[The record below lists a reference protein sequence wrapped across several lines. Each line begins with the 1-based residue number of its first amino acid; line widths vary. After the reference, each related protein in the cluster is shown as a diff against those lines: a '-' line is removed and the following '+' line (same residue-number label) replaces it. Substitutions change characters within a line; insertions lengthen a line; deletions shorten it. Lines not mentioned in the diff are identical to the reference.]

1 MPFLRSFISQV
12 KREPG
17 GIQSALNLKIKRVN
31 SHALWHQC
39 GQDQPTKNWLDII
52 SFLTPS
58 GRKNSSDWSLV
69 QAVIWIC
76 AYWQWRP
83 IWWDWARIL
92 VSNEVQCWYCNLMW
106 TSAVSACTL
115 LHQLQCGVGSM
126 WVYPHQLPPPMPSQ
140 FRTMIV
146 VLTIANI
153 CALLSTMMM
162 INIVLISFSIPGEF
176 SCFGVLY
183 PIEKRWNYLL
193 KTRFTK
199 CRQILSPAGREGV
212 WRYIRTQM
220 TIQQFP

>member
-1 MPFLRSFISQV
+1 MQHKIAEYQCQLDKLPSCVLAIYCTAASV
-12 KREPG
+12 VVPG
-17 GIQSALNLKIKRVN
+17 
-31 SHALWHQC
+31 
-39 GQDQPTKNWLDII
+39 
-52 SFLTPS
+52 
-58 GRKNSSDWSLV
+58 
-69 QAVIWIC
+69 
-76 AYWQWRP
+76 
-83 IWWDWARIL
+83 
-92 VSNEVQCWYCNLMW
+92 
-106 TSAVSACTL
+106 
-115 LHQLQCGVGSM
+115 GSM
-126 WVYPHQLPPPMPSQ
+126 WVSSHQLPPPMPSQ

>member
-1 MPFLRSFISQV
+1 MVRLR
-12 KREPG
+12 
-17 GIQSALNLKIKRVN
+17 
-31 SHALWHQC
+31 H
-39 GQDQPTKNWLDII
+39 
-52 SFLTPS
+52 S
-58 GRKNSSDWSLV
+58 GH
-69 QAVIWIC
+69 
-76 AYWQWRP
+76 
-83 IWWDWARIL
+83 IL
-92 VSNEVQCWYCNLMW
+92 VSAYAVQCRYCNVMRP
-106 TSAVSACTL
+106 TAMNAAQDSRVPVSAGSASQLRACNL
-115 LHQLQCGVGSM
+115 LHSRQCAGGGSM
-126 WVYPHQLPPPMPSQ
+126 WVSSHQLPPPMPSQ

-199 CRQILSPAGREGV
+199 CRQILSPAGREGG